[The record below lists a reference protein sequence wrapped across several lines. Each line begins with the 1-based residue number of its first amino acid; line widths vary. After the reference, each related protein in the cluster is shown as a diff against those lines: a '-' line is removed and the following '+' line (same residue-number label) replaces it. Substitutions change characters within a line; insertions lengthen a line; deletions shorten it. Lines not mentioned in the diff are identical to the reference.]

1 MTAPLALSLWL
12 HTDSM
17 STISCQSTRFQGY
30 MAQGK
35 FGAGFDDV
43 ECQAQLMA
51 GLAVATQSLD
61 SRVPMWRAC
70 QSPAPAG
77 NAQTPFPPWNLLP
90 AVQACPPPASAAST
104 DPSPNLKLEIQP
116 TGRSSPRWGTLWVS
130 KVDHCPHRCIEQS
143 FRSSFSPAADL
154 LCDLRQVTVPL

>member
-12 HTDSM
+12 HADSM

-35 FGAGFDDV
+35 FGAGFADV

-90 AVQACPPPASAAST
+90 AVQACPPPASTAST

-116 TGRSSPRWGTLWVS
+116 TAHWSFLPEVGDPLGQQGGPLSS
-130 KVDHCPHRCIEQS
+130 
-143 FRSSFSPAADL
+143 
-154 LCDLRQVTVPL
+154 QVH

>member
-1 MTAPLALSLWL
+1 
-12 HTDSM
+12 
-17 STISCQSTRFQGY
+17 

-35 FGAGFDDV
+35 FGAGLDDV

-51 GLAVATQSLD
+51 GLAVATQSLN

-77 NAQTPFPPWNLLP
+77 NAQTPFPPWNSLP

-104 DPSPNLKLEIQP
+104 DPSPNLKLEIQSTAHWSFLP
-116 TGRSSPRWGTLWVS
+116 EVGDPLGQQGGPLSP
-130 KVDHCPHRCIEQS
+130 Q
-143 FRSSFSPAADL
+143 A
-154 LCDLRQVTVPL
+154 LRAKF